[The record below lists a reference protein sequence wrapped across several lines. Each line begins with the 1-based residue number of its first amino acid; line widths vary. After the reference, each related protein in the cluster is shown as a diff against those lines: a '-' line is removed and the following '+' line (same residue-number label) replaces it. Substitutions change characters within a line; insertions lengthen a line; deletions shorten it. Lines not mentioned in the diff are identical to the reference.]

1 MAAFAVEPQAPTL
14 GSEPMML
21 GSPTSPKPGVNAQF
35 LPGFL
40 MGDLPAPVTP
50 QPRSISGPSVG
61 VMEMRSPLLAG
72 GSPPQPV
79 VPAHKDKSGA
89 PPVRSIYDDISSPGL
104 GSTPLT
110 SRRQVIMCIH
120 PWSQDPQVP
129 VMGLASKFRSTTR
142 TSNSGYQACP
152 RQELRGEE
160 SAFLGEQNLWASR
173 KQSADEVAAEAEQ
186 TLRIRE
192 GMTHFKKDLEL
203 NSLYVKKYEVLIRK
217 M

>member
-50 QPRSISGPSVG
+50 QSRPISGPSVG
-61 VMEMRSPLLAG
+61 IMEMRSPLLAG

-79 VPAHKDKSGA
+79 LPAHKDKSGA

-110 SRRQVIMCIH
+110 SRRQVMYISS
-120 PWSQDPQVP
+120 WSRYLFYFC
-129 VMGLASKFRSTTR
+129 GFYRHAL
-142 TSNSGYQACP
+142 
-152 RQELRGEE
+152 
-160 SAFLGEQNLWASR
+160 
-173 KQSADEVAAEAEQ
+173 
-186 TLRIRE
+186 
-192 GMTHFKKDLEL
+192 MTPT
-203 NSLYVKKYEVLIRK
+203 YLIY